1 MKVLISVDNEGISG
15 IANMQEL
22 WMREAVT
29 ADTNAAVEGA
39 LAGGATQVVVM
50 DSHGATKDNIL
61 WDKLH
66 PQASV
71 IRGGPNTPLY
81 FLEGLDEN
89 TDAVLLV
96 GWRDKPGGKGLRAH
110 CFFRHPFIKVNGEVV
125 GEGQIAAGLAGSF
138 GVPIV
143 LVTGDDV
150 VCADLQAFLGDVE
163 TAVVKRSIDYNVAE
177 CLPADVA
184 RERIW
189 NAAWRALERLS
200 DFEPYQF
207 ETPTVL
213 EFECVWHSHATL
225 LARVP
230 GTELVE
236 PRIVRFVSS
245 DFRQIFDMIILL
257 RFLMLVADRFYGT
270 G

>member
-1 MKVLISVDNEGISG
+1 MKILISVDNEGISG

-29 ADTNAAVEGA
+29 EDTNAAIEGA
-39 LAGGATQVVVM
+39 LAGGATEVVVM

-61 WDKLH
+61 WDRLH

-89 TDAVLLV
+89 TDAVFLV
-96 GWRDKPGGKGLRAH
+96 GWHDKPGGRGLRAH
-110 CFFRHPFIKVNGEVV
+110 CFFRHPFIKINGRVV
-125 GEGQIAAGLAGSF
+125 GEGQIAAGLAGAY
-138 GVPIV
+138 GVPIA
-143 LVTGDDV
+143 LVTGDDI
-150 VCADLQAFLGDVE
+150 VCADMKTFLGDVE
-163 TAVVKRSIDYNVAE
+163 TAVVKRAIDYNVAE
-177 CLPADVA
+177 CFPAELA
-184 RERIW
+184 RDGIRR
-189 NAAWRALERLS
+189 AAQRALKRFR
-200 DFEPYQF
+200 DFKPYKF
-207 ETPTVL
+207 EVPTVL

-236 PRIVRFVSS
+236 PRTVRFVSS
-245 DFRQIFDMIILL
+245 DFRQILDMIILL
-257 RFLMLVADRFYGT
+257 RFLMLVADKFYG
-270 G
+270 GE